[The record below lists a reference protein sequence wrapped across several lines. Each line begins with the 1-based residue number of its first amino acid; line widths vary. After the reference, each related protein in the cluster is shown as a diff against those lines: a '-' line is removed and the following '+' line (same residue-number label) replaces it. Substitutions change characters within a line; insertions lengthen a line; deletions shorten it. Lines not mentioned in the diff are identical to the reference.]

1 MERVIIEEQSNEFFT
16 KDLPQLIVALDKE
29 DNYIHIRDA
38 KENVEYFCP
47 CCRNSVK
54 PRAFKTEK
62 EYQVQPHFYH
72 VCGSCDEESRV
83 HWIYKNWLFKE
94 GSRFYVGK
102 NLYTVKSVDIEK
114 SYDTSFGKYRPD
126 ITVNTKCG
134 NIIFFE
140 INFTS
145 AKKENDYFA
154 KWDELNVDV
163 IEVNIKKLM
172 NEDYNCKIPTFD
184 LVYSNG
190 ECFKQSYLK
199 RDEYSTI
206 SNIKRE
212 WKRQE
217 KIDYKIMWER
227 LDWFWLKVQ
236 DFKHSKCDI
245 MDVINSFRSL
255 EMKDKETCFS
265 LINKQSCMKSH
276 NQLFRD
282 VINNQ
287 IESLSRFETKYFLE
301 NFKINASELTD
312 VKITFKAIPKNFISI
327 GFKGKY
333 KGFSLGE
340 FLSGYEKNNQW
351 DLKFSNILKGIEKLN
366 KEIERKK
373 KEIDCSINFK
383 DNIKKPISKFV
394 KCLNKLDKSIWDFN
408 LELSINYIEIKTN
421 IKNAPNYIEK
431 VIYLSSADFK
441 DTIKEEEIINLVKLK
456 LLEKMNDIYNDVS
469 KNDGIYSEYRHMFI
483 GGTKF
488 DTNK

>member
-1 MERVIIEEQSNEFFT
+1 MERVIIGEQSNEFFT

-236 DFKHSKCDI
+236 DFKHSKCGVL
-245 MDVINSFRSL
+245 DVLERFKQINI
-255 EMKDKETCFS
+255 KDKEVCFD
-265 LINKQSCMKSH
+265 LIKKQSCIKEH
-276 NQLFRD
+276 NQLFRNI
-282 VINNQ
+282 IND
-287 IESLSRFETKYFLE
+287 E
-301 NFKINASELTD
+301 INA
-312 VKITFKAIPKNFISI
+312 
-327 GFKGKY
+327 
-333 KGFSLGE
+333 
-340 FLSGYEKNNQW
+340 
-351 DLKFSNILKGIEKLN
+351 LN
-366 KEIERKK
+366 KKSTHELLNMFQFNINEITTEQ
-373 KEIDCSINFK
+373 
-383 DNIKKPISKFV
+383 
-394 KCLNKLDKSIWDFN
+394 
-408 LELSINYIEIKTN
+408 IEIKTMYRKYISVTFRGQYKNKYISNSNSFYSQEWTFRYSNIIKCIEKINEYIEKEKKKIDENIFFSEKIKPIIIKHILDINKMSGLIWDIRIINNYDNYSYVEIGIN
-421 IKNAPNYIEK
+421 IKNREK
-431 VIYLSSADFK
+431 NSYFIYLSFEEFK
-441 DTIKEEEIINLVKLK
+441 ECKSSQQIIEFLNLNLFEQMIK
-456 LLEKMNDIYNDVS
+456 IYEDVS
-469 KNDGIYSEYRHMFI
+469 KNDGIDSEYRHMFI

>member
-29 DNYIHIRDA
+29 DNYIHVRDA

-54 PRAFKTEK
+54 PRAFKTEI

-94 GSRFYVGK
+94 GSQFYVGK
-102 NLYTVKSVDIEK
+102 ELYTVWSVEIEK

-126 ITVNTKCG
+126 LTVNTECG
-134 NIIFFE
+134 KVIFFE

-145 AKKENDYFA
+145 AKREDDYFA
-154 KWDELNVDV
+154 KWDELNIDV

-172 NEDYNCKIPTFD
+172 NEDYDCKIPTFS
-184 LVYSNG
+184 LVYSDG

-206 SNIKRE
+206 ANIKRE

-217 KIDYKIMWER
+217 KIDYKIMWQR

-236 DFKHSKCDI
+236 DFKHNDCEITDLT
-245 MDVINSFRSL
+245 NGFRRL
-255 EMKDKETCFS
+255 DMKDKEVCFN
-265 LINKQSCMKSH
+265 LISKQSCMKKH
-276 NQLFRD
+276 NQLFREI
-282 VINNQ
+282 INRE
-287 IESLSRFETKYFLE
+287 IETLKHMSTDYFLDK
-301 NFKINASELTD
+301 FKINISELTN
-312 VKITFKAIPKNFISI
+312 VKITLKAFEKNFISMSI
-327 GFKGKY
+327 KGKY

-340 FLSGYEKNNQW
+340 FVSAMINNKQW
-351 DLKFSNILKGIEKLN
+351 YLKFSNILLCLENLN
-366 KEIERKK
+366 KRIDRKK
-373 KEIDCSINFK
+373 EEIDCSINFNE
-383 DNIKKPISKFV
+383 DMKKPISKFI
-394 KCLNKLDKSIWDFN
+394 KGLNKLDKSIWNFD
-408 LELSINYIEIKTN
+408 LALSTNYIEIGIN
-421 IKNAPNYIEK
+421 IKNAPTNTGET
-431 VIYLSSADFK
+431 IYMCSNDFK
-441 DTIKEEEIINLVKLK
+441 DIKTQEDIINFVKTK
-456 LLEKMNDIYNDVS
+456 SLEKMNKIYNQVS
-469 KNDGIYSEYRHMFI
+469 KNDGIDSEYRHMFI